1 MLVVPF
7 SGLLLPEAC
16 LDGRMKDDSEPTAS
30 RLGLLIVPQGAL
42 AETAHHCHA
51 APRITRGL
59 CKAHAQAKPQ
69 LIYHWATKLRPSESA
84 AAAAAPCRR
93 L

>member
-7 SGLLLPEAC
+7 GGLLLPEAC
-16 LDGRMKDDSEPTAS
+16 LDGRMKDDSEPTAG

-42 AETAHHCHA
+42 AET

-69 LIYHWATKLRPSESA
+69 LVYHWATKLRPSESA